1 MSLHPSSLQTA
12 LDPLTSGQR
21 DAPVFMK
28 KWFRTDR
35 AIVMY
40 LSNGTLQVGCQDAV
54 FGV

>member
-1 MSLHPSSLQTA
+1 MSLHPSALQTA
-12 LDPLTSGQR
+12 LDPSTGGLR

-40 LSNGTLQVGCQDAV
+40 LSNATLQVC
-54 FGV
+54 